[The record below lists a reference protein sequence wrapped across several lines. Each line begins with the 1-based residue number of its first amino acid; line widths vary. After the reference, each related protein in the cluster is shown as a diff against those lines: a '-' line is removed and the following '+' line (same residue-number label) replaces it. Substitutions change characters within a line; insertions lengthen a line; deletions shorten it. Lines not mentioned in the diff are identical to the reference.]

1 MTYISRNIYLHISGI
16 DFPKM
21 SLFDKIDKN
30 HVIQFEKE
38 LISVIYKNPKTLFD
52 KIDEIWVI

>member
-1 MTYISRNIYLHISGI
+1 MTYISRNIYFHISGI

-38 LISVIYKNPKTLFD
+38 LISAI
-52 KIDEIWVI
+52 